1 MAEEY
6 YSDYKRYPRSRRR
19 SVLTQLLDQFMLLV
33 TVGVGAAMTLTLLV
47 PFINPAKVA
56 FFPLLGLIA
65 PAVYLATIALALFW
79 IIRWRWIPASAL
91 LVLVVIGSFNVSLFY
106 RGQLRRTYGEPQYDR
121 SAIKLMTF
129 NVRYYYDDRGQTTA
143 DRVTRLLQQ
152 IDPDIICLQE
162 YNARVAGESAAFTK
176 LLEKYAQVVSDGSSA
191 AGPMLILS
199 KYPII
204 HANTSPVF
212 ESSIWADLQIGDD
225 VVRVFN
231 NHLHTT
237 DIKVDDDKFITQRLY
252 LTDSTRWAK
261 IRSIV
266 HRHRKNSV
274 LRAAQVDKIAPV
286 IASTQM
292 RYIIC
297 GDFNDTPVSYV
308 YRTMAR
314 GAKDAF
320 SECGKGYSH
329 TYRGFFNTLRIDY
342 VLRSAGLEAVSY
354 KVYHVNYSDHLPVVV
369 RLQKTDHFYS
379 YNQ

>member
-6 YSDYKRYPRSRRR
+6 YSDYKRYPTSHRQSL
-19 SVLTQLLDQFMLLV
+19 LTLLLDGFMTLL
-33 TVGVGAAMTLTLLV
+33 TIGVGILMTLTLLV
-47 PFINPAKVA
+47 PFITPSKVA

-65 PAVYLATIALALFW
+65 PAIYLATIVLFLFW
-79 IIRWRWIPASAL
+79 IIRWRWIQAGIMFL
-91 LVLVVIGSFNVSLFY
+91 LVLIGGFNVPLFY
-106 RGQLRRTYGEPQYDR
+106 RGQMRRSYGEQKYDR
-121 SAIKLMTF
+121 SVFKVLTF
-129 NVRYYYDDRGQTTA
+129 NVRYFYDDRGRTTA

-162 YNARVAGESAAFTK
+162 YNAQVASESAAFTN
-176 LLEKYAQVVSDGSSA
+176 LLEKYSKVVSDASLV

-204 HANTSPVF
+204 HSNTSPMF
-212 ESSIWADLQIGDD
+212 ESSMWADIQIGDD

-261 IRSIV
+261 MRNII

-286 IASTQM
+286 IANTRS
-292 RYIIC
+292 RYIVC
-297 GDFNDTPVSYV
+297 GDFNDTPISYV

-314 GAKDAF
+314 GTKDAF
-320 SECGKGYSH
+320 SECGKNYSH

-342 VLRSAGLEAVSY
+342 VLRSEGLEALTYNVPF
-354 KVYHVNYSDHLPVVV
+354 VTYSDHLPVVV
-369 RLQKTDHFYS
+369 RLQRTEMKH
-379 YNQ
+379 

>member
-33 TVGVGAAMTLTLLV
+33 TIGVGAAMILTLLV

-65 PAVYLATIALALFW
+65 PAVYLATVALTLFW
-79 IIRWRWIPASAL
+79 IIRWRWIPAGCM
-91 LVLVVIGSFNVSLFY
+91 LVLVLIGCFNVPLFY
-106 RGQLRRTYGEPQYDR
+106 RGQIRRTYGEPKYER
-121 SAIKLMTF
+121 GTFKLLTF
-129 NVRYYYDDRGQTTA
+129 NVRYFYDDRGRTTA

-162 YNARVAGESAAFTK
+162 YNAQVAGESAAFTN
-176 LLEKYAQVVSDGSSA
+176 LLEKYAQVVSDASGT

-199 KYPII
+199 KYPIV
-204 HANTSPVF
+204 HANTSPTF
-212 ESSIWADLQIGDD
+212 DSSMWADLQIGDE
-225 VVRVFN
+225 VVRIYN

-252 LTDSTRWAK
+252 LTDSTRWSK
-261 IRSIV
+261 IRNIV

-286 IASTQM
+286 IAST
-292 RYIIC
+292 RTPYIVC

-314 GAKDAF
+314 GTKDAF
-320 SECGKGYSH
+320 SECGSSYSH

-342 VLRSAGLEAVSY
+342 VLRSAGLKAVSY
-354 KVYHVNYSDHLPVVV
+354 KVYYVNYSDHLPVVV
-369 RLQKTDHFYS
+369 RLQTTETNH
-379 YNQ
+379 